1 MNLLFWVITCDYAH
15 TDLYYHIQNEERPIS
30 YMKNQSCPLEKKRE
44 KAKAILSEKRKWC
57 VTAKTRQLCICLE
70 SEAGGYRPPLPPSGR
85 GPALF
90 YVRVKCTSCPG
101 LFTNLSWESNT
112 KNVQNASANGETP
125 WKCSA
130 KALLLPFSDPRALH
144 TPCQFWRELSRWH
157 LGPRECLP
165 SLPGSSNCTLAL
177 MELWEGYESI

>member
-1 MNLLFWVITCDYAH
+1 MWLHSHRFILPHSKWRE
-15 TDLYYHIQNEERPIS
+15 TDFLHEKSELSFRKKERERKQKLY
-30 YMKNQSCPLEKKRE
+30 
-44 KAKAILSEKRKWC
+44 SEKRKWC

-70 SEAGGYRPPLPPSGR
+70 SEAGVYRLPLPPSGR

-90 YVRVKCTSCPG
+90 YVRVKCTFCPG
-101 LFTNLSWESNT
+101 LFTSLSWESNT

-144 TPCQFWRELSRWH
+144 TPCQFWHELSRWH
-157 LGPRECLP
+157 LGPQECLP
-165 SLPGSSNCTLAL
+165 SLPGSPSCTLAFIE
-177 MELWEGYESI
+177 MWEGYESI